1 MTGGK
6 GGGLGGRGNK
16 AGSPRK
22 GAQKGSGGQRKQGLE
37 GRGPTPKAEERTKH
51 PAARRA
57 AAATRRAEAAR
68 QRGPNTSGSS
78 SQYSAGTRGG
88 TARPRYAPGKEAAEQ
103 VGGRNSVVEALR
115 AGIPAKALYIA
126 QYIDSDDRVRESM
139 KLALDL
145 GIPLLEA
152 PRHELDRMS
161 SGAIHQGVML
171 VVPAYEYMHP
181 DDLLT
186 KAFESGDKPLLAALD
201 GVTDPRNLGAVLRST
216 AAFGG
221 HGVVVP
227 ERRAAGMS
235 AGAWKAAAGAASRTP
250 VARAGNLTRALEAFQ
265 KQGVVIVGLA
275 ADGDVALHELDAA
288 TDPLCLV
295 IGSEGKGMSRLV
307 SETCD
312 VTVRIPIASTTE
324 SLNAGVAAGITLY
337 EINRRREAK
346 RGR

>member
-1 MTGGK
+1 MAGGK

-37 GRGPTPKAEERTKH
+37 GRGPTPKATERTKH
-51 PAARRA
+51 PAAKRA
-57 AAATRRAEAAR
+57 AAATKRAAAAA
-68 QRGPNTSGSS
+68 QRGGT
-78 SQYSAGTRGG
+78 YAAGTRGG
-88 TARPRYAPGKEAAEQ
+88 TVRQRYAPGKEAAEQ

-115 AGIPAKALYIA
+115 AGIPAKALYVA

-139 KLALDL
+139 KLAVEL
-145 GIPLLEA
+145 GIPLLES

-161 SGAIHQGVML
+161 SGALHQGVML

-186 KAFESGDKPLLAALD
+186 EAFESGDAPLLAALD

-221 HGVVVP
+221 HGVIVP
-227 ERRAAGMS
+227 ERRAAGMT

-275 ADGDVALHELDAA
+275 ASGSVALHELEAA
-288 TDPLCLV
+288 TEPLCLV

-312 VTVRIPIASTTE
+312 ITVRIPIASTTE

-337 EINRRREAK
+337 EINRRREDA
-346 RGR
+346 RR